1 MWYEIIPSFGIIFA
15 ALAAPHGIA
24 YVANKLVFDN
34 CYRRSMLDKYEAL
47 QYLRDRRLS
56 GDPYKLKGLE
66 NIPDA

>member
-1 MWYEIIPSFGIIFA
+1 M
-15 ALAAPHGIA
+15 AAPHGIA